1 MMTVAHEGMT
11 PEALPGAKRAEE
23 YLSTEDMDRL
33 NFYRRLSSAF
43 AAVEARGG
51 G

>member
-1 MMTVAHEGMT
+1 MMQVAHEGLT
-11 PEALPGAKRAEE
+11 PEPLPGAKKAEE

-33 NFYRRLSSAF
+33 NFYRRLASAF